1 MKKKNILI
9 TGANGLLGRYL
20 VEILSQKHIVFAIVR
35 NKKKLQFKLNKNISV
50 LEMDLNKIN
59 TKVLPSKIDT
69 IYYLAQ
75 SNQYKK
81 FPKGI
86 DDMIFINVYV
96 PNILAKW
103 ATKNKVKK
111 FIYASSGGV
120 YGGSTYPLKES
131 SQVQADTNLGFYLNT
146 KISGE
151 MLLKNYLNKFMSIII
166 IRPFFIY
173 GLGQKKDRLFPQL
186 ISNIKNNK
194 EINIDGK
201 DGIKLN
207 PIYATDAAKA
217 LANILNVKNIFTIN
231 IAGDQTLTLRELLF
245 MIGDELGKKPII
257 KNNKYTKNGLVAD
270 TKLMR
275 EKLFIPKVD
284 LKTGINKM
292 LNKFIN
298 DKY

>member
-20 VEILSQKHIVFAIVR
+20 VEVLSQKYKVFALVR
-35 NKKKLQFKLNKNISV
+35 NKKKLHFKLNKNISV
-50 LEMDLNKIN
+50 LEMNLGKIN
-59 TKVLPSKIDT
+59 LKILPSKIYA

-75 SNQYKK
+75 SNQYKQ
-81 FPKGI
+81 FPKGVN
-86 DDMIFINVYV
+86 DMISINVYA

-103 ATKNKVKK
+103 AIKNKVKK

-120 YGGSTYPLKES
+120 YGGSKYPLKEFFR
-131 SQVQADTNLGFYLNT
+131 VHPDKNLGFYLNS
-146 KISGE
+146 KISAE
-151 MLLKNYLNKFMSIII
+151 ILLKNYLNKFMSTIIV
-166 IRPFFIY
+166 RPFFVY
-173 GLGQKKDRLFPQL
+173 GPGQKKDRLFPKL

-194 EINIDGK
+194 KITIDGK
-201 DGIKLN
+201 NGIKLN

-217 LANILNVKNIFTIN
+217 LANILNVKNILTIN

-245 MIGDELGKKPII
+245 MIGHQLGKKPVIN
-257 KNNKYTKNGLVAD
+257 NNKYFKNGLVAD
-270 TKLMR
+270 NKIMRKKLI
-275 EKLFIPKVD
+275 IPKVD

-298 DKY
+298 DKN

>member
-9 TGANGLLGRYL
+9 AGANGLLGKSL
-20 VEILSQKHIVFAIVR
+20 VEILSQKNNVFAIVR
-35 NKKKLQFKLNKNISV
+35 SKKKLNFKLNKNISV
-50 LEMDLNKIN
+50 IEMNLCKIN
-59 TKVLPSKIDT
+59 TKILPKKIDA

-86 DDMIFINVYV
+86 DDVILINIFA

-103 ATKNKVKK
+103 AIKNKVKK

-120 YGGSTYPLKES
+120 YGSSKNPLKES
-131 SQVQADTNLGFYLNT
+131 LHIQADKNLGFYLST
-146 KISGE
+146 KISAE
-151 MLLKNYLNKFMSIII
+151 ILLKNYINKFTSVII

-173 GLGQKKDRLFPQL
+173 GIGQKKNRLFSQL

-194 EINIDGK
+194 EIKIDGK
-201 DGIKLN
+201 NGIKLN

-217 LANILNVKNIFTIN
+217 LANILNVKSIFTIN
-231 IAGDQTLTLRELLF
+231 IAGTQTLTLRELIF
-245 MIGDELGKKPII
+245 MIGDKLGKKPII
-257 KNNKYTKNGLVAD
+257 KSIKHIKKGLVAD

-275 EKLFIPKVD
+275 KKLFIPKVN
-284 LKTGINKM
+284 LETGINKM